1 MMSGDHNRES
11 HDAIRILAME
21 CETLLQSLVDSSAQI
36 KEKGLFEDYLQ
47 RLSTWAAYLGVFAR
61 PSQCLDHRLSNATDI
76 QDLVL
81 RGLDSL
87 GRSLT
92 SSLSIIFGLRKLS
105 ALTTFQQYLRT
116 NTHLHL

>member
-1 MMSGDHNRES
+1 MSENHDQES
-11 HDAIRILAME
+11 HNSIRILAKE
-21 CETLLQSLVDSSAQI
+21 CETILQNLIDSETQRAA
-36 KEKGLFEDYLQ
+36 KGLFEEYLQ

-61 PSQCLDHRLSNATDI
+61 PSQCLDHRLSNAIDV

-92 SSLSIIFGLRKLS
+92 SSLSMNF
-105 ALTTFQQYLRT
+105 
-116 NTHLHL
+116 